1 LIKLQ
6 VTRRIR
12 LALFKFSVAR
22 LALQALSFHGVM
34 AYRARLP
41 GQYPPHPANTA
52 ARRPAKILAQSKQR
66 RRVIRPTLHIIVDH
80 NRLLY
85 QLIILFIC
93 HLSELA

>member
-34 AYRARLP
+34 AYRAGLPSLAISATPGKRLP
-41 GQYPPHPANTA
+41 RA
-52 ARRPAKILAQSKQR
+52 
-66 RRVIRPTLHIIVDH
+66 D
-80 NRLLY
+80 
-85 QLIILFIC
+85 
-93 HLSELA
+93 ELKN